1 MVFLR
6 LKYLFSRYAAVE
18 AGCHSGRQEQ
28 KLGIALCGLGC
39 GAAGCNHA
47 CLAGTKDF
55 NWHLLTG
62 FLIRSPRHIDSI

>member
-1 MVFLR
+1 MFLR

-28 KLGIALCGLGC
+28 KLGIALCGLGW

-47 CLAGTKDF
+47 CLAGAKDF

-62 FLIRSPRHIDSI
+62 VSDKIAAPY

>member
-28 KLGIALCGLGC
+28 KLDIALCGLG
-39 GAAGCNHA
+39 
-47 CLAGTKDF
+47 
-55 NWHLLTG
+55 
-62 FLIRSPRHIDSI
+62 